1 MVDRGVSLGLPN
13 WCFYSLVM
21 ARLPKYNSIG
31 VLKMFYIRV
40 NSRGNACSAI
50 EEKES
55 TARSR
60 AKDLAKQFSI
70 VYIEDSLGG
79 LVCEYQKK
87 DLRDF
92 NNLES

>member
-1 MVDRGVSLGLPN
+1 
-13 WCFYSLVM
+13 
-21 ARLPKYNSIG
+21 
-31 VLKMFYIRV
+31 MFYIRV

-87 DLRDF
+87 I
-92 NNLES
+92 

>member
-1 MVDRGVSLGLPN
+1 MVDRSFKLRLSN
-13 WCFYSLVM
+13 WCFYSLAM
-21 ARLPKYNSIG
+21 ARLPKYNNIG

-40 NSRGNACSAI
+40 NYRGNACSAI

-55 TARSR
+55 AARSR

-70 VYIEDSLGG
+70 VYIENSLGG
-79 LVCEYQKK
+79 LVCEYRKK

-92 NNLES
+92 NK